1 MTFYKYLIQNLI
13 FIWYHFP
20 LPDRE
25 AILESDARMKEQ
37 RKGAGEKALYHAGL
51 FLWHIGRHDKARE
64 YIDRMI
70 KMSDGSK
77 QVAIF
82 LILK

>member
-1 MTFYKYLIQNLI
+1 MCF
-13 FIWYHFP
+13 FP
-20 LPDRE
+20 LLDRE
-25 AILESDARMKEQ
+25 AILESDARVKEQ
-37 RKGAGEKALYHAGL
+37 RKGAGPKVLYHAGL

-70 KMSDGSK
+70 KISIGSK
-77 QVAIF
+77 EVADF

>member
-1 MTFYKYLIQNLI
+1 
-13 FIWYHFP
+13 
-20 LPDRE
+20 
-25 AILESDARMKEQ
+25 MKEQ

-82 LILK
+82 LILKS